1 MNRTFIL
8 SAMVLAMSM
17 SALADEATTNAPQK
31 YKLTPL
37 QQERIKE
44 IKKKLA
50 GKTPAEIQ
58 YMRTGGM
65 LAKPSTGKGK
75 IVVLNAQKVWPKESV
90 EAYFKELSL
99 FFHARIEVLDSPEID
114 YKDLA
119 AEKQK
124 TGAVAALQ
132 LVDQG
137 EASPRSLVSY
147 EDSWGIANL
156 GAFAKAKGPI
166 LDGRAKRL
174 VFRTFALTC
183 GIGDPKSIGSTMW
196 PAKDDVA
203 FDGLYLPD
211 RPFPNLM
218 DPILGHLEKL
228 GLEMMQV
235 RNYRQACQEGWA
247 PAPVDDVQKAIW
259 DKVHN
264 PPTRPLKIT
273 YDKAAQKPVVK

>member
-1 MNRTFIL
+1 MNRTLIL
-8 SAMVLAMSM
+8 SVMALVMSI
-17 SALADEATTNAPQK
+17 SALADETTTNATRK

-37 QQERIKE
+37 QEEKIKE

-50 GKTPAEIQ
+50 GKTPAEIL
-58 YMRTGGM
+58 YMRTGGL
-65 LAKPSTGKGK
+65 LAKPNTGKGK
-75 IVVLNAQKVWPKESV
+75 IVVFNAQKVWPKESV

-99 FFHARIEVLDSPEID
+99 FFYAKIEVVDSPEIG
-114 YKDLA
+114 YKSLA
-119 AEKQK
+119 AEKRK
-124 TGAVAALQ
+124 AGAVAALQ

-137 EASPRSLVSY
+137 EASPKSLVSY

-174 VFRTFALTC
+174 IFRTLALTC

-196 PAKDDVA
+196 PAKDDVE